1 MSRNIMQRFSLN
13 TIVSTISKILL
24 KMHIHWSF
32 IWKFNKKK
40 ILIKRVIILLFIIRN
55 VCSQK
60 IFFATFAI
68 SAGNDE
74 KRRDYSNSNDRSWK
88 DIICYIVSNGD
99 QALLYDA
106 SRESITSL
114 NLRATTLKWRFPL
127 LVILNFMVHV
137 DSLYRRD
144 KRIIVSRPLQ
154 KLRFIIL
161 SNWYY

>member
-13 TIVSTISKILL
+13 TIVSTISTILL
-24 KMHIHWSF
+24 KMKVNIHWSF
-32 IWKFNKKK
+32 IWKFNKKN
-40 ILIKRVIILLFIIRN
+40 LNETRYYLFYSKRVFIKNFFRN
-55 VCSQK
+55 VCNL
-60 IFFATFAI
+60 
-68 SAGNDE
+68 GR
-74 KRRDYSNSNDRSWK
+74 KRRETARLFKFERSWK

-114 NLRATTLKWRFPL
+114 NLRATALKWRFPL